1 MIFWIFFREGR
12 PHILPGESHGQRSLA
27 GIAYTVHRVAKSGTR
42 LTRLSRH
49 RQTSSSEFVLSI
61 PMSHVEHFE
70 FLLHIDCAIT
80 ACFWICSP
88 TGTCLATLCYVS
100 HTQIC
105 WDVSLVFEVLFF
117 SLYVFKCYWL
127 LCVVERCPSMNLLPT
142 FNPRIWIILLLM
154 TQSVQLC
161 SYS

>member
-80 ACFWICSP
+80 AYFWICSP
-88 TGTCLATLCYVS
+88 TGTCRATLCYVS
-100 HTQIC
+100 HTQLASFS
-105 WDVSLVFEVLFF
+105 VSRALRLLQWVNVWPHQPLYYIHFSRPVLPNGPSVEWLTFF
-117 SLYVFKCYWL
+117 RALTTTFSSL
-127 LCVVERCPSMNLLPT
+127 
-142 FNPRIWIILLLM
+142 
-154 TQSVQLC
+154 
-161 SYS
+161 